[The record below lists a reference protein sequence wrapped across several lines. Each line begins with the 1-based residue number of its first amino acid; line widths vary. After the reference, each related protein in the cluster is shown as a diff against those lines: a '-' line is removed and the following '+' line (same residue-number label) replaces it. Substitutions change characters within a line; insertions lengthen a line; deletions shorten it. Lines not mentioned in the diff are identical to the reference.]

1 MDAVSISQSTP
12 THTIFFS
19 HKHHDEPVTKG
30 IISLLR
36 RHTENVQCFVS
47 EDIEKGT
54 NWRRAIAEHLALSG
68 FLVLIF
74 SDPEEDWGWCLYET
88 GFFDAL
94 SRIPSADLMRRIYCL
109 HNPSTTPPSPIS
121 DLQAVPAT
129 TKDIKQWLEEIFEH
143 TKQTKREFRDDI
155 PKLAEDICGLFVQER
170 KPIYSAQSI
179 CLTVRRDLLKSAED
193 LPDDTLIRGEAGVID
208 ELFGTKSDT
217 IDWKS
222 AKKKIG
228 QSPNSSETN
237 FRTLKEISR
246 AAYAICND
254 NRVPT
259 IQGTLFV
266 GQGPKRYRTAI
277 SHAKEVAHGVVNCEI
292 MLIEE
297 VGGPLQNVNRD
308 IGVLLITIRMA
319 ARIRWEIVRPFAS
332 KVRYLAKIDPRKL
345 RFDLQTCL
353 NNIFSE
359 VEFRGSYS
367 PADVWTAF
375 ESEEDKAQ
383 MLEMIA
389 NSKGVFETIWRSVGF
404 SDVSD
409 TFGEVA
415 PQPFDERDIALLD
428 KGLAELAKMNSNFL
442 KMAVVRADVLIQ
454 QELSNPSR

>member
-1 MDAVSISQSTP
+1 
-12 THTIFFS
+12 
-19 HKHHDEPVTKG
+19 
-30 IISLLR
+30 
-36 RHTENVQCFVS
+36 
-47 EDIEKGT
+47 
-54 NWRRAIAEHLALSG
+54 
-68 FLVLIF
+68 
-74 SDPEEDWGWCLYET
+74 
-88 GFFDAL
+88 
-94 SRIPSADLMRRIYCL
+94 MRRIYCL

-143 TKQTKREFRDDI
+143 TKQTKREFREDI

-179 CLTVRRDLLKSAED
+179 SLTVRRDLLKSAED
-193 LPDDTLIRGEAGVID
+193 LPDDTLIRGEASVID

-319 ARIRWEIVRPFAS
+319 ARMLDGKLSARLLRRSAISRRSIRESYVSICRPASTIYSRRSSFAEVIPLRMS
-332 KVRYLAKIDPRKL
+332 GRPLKVRKIKHR
-345 RFDLQTCL
+345 C
-353 NNIFSE
+353 
-359 VEFRGSYS
+359 
-367 PADVWTAF
+367 
-375 ESEEDKAQ
+375 
-383 MLEMIA
+383 
-389 NSKGVFETIWRSVGF
+389 SK
-404 SDVSD
+404 
-409 TFGEVA
+409 
-415 PQPFDERDIALLD
+415 
-428 KGLAELAKMNSNFL
+428 
-442 KMAVVRADVLIQ
+442 
-454 QELSNPSR
+454 